1 MPSGRS
7 VSNSP
12 TRVSRRSRSRS
23 PIRRRSRSR
32 SPRRDRGG
40 RGKGGGRD
48 VRGKECRVYVSNLNY
63 DVKWMELKDV
73 MKKLGAVEHVEIF
86 TDGSGR
92 SKGCGVVEYTH
103 SEDAA
108 RAIKELNGFEVLGR
122 KVRLREDVMENDQ
135 YLEQLK
141 QQKEKSRRDRDAAM
155 NKNMGP
161 SNVGGMSSMGSGVG
175 GMGMSSL
182 GGGLSGL
189 SGPAQLIQLLNSK
202 GGDPMN
208 SSVFISNLDYD
219 ISWQKLKDMFRR
231 AGNCIRCDIAQDDDK
246 RSKGFGTV
254 QFETPFEALSAIALF
269 NGMELGVKRRQMSVR
284 LDRKSAL
291 HQVLEQLGVPSGEVT
306 QKTLTQIQSIATLA
320 ALSTTGALGGALS
333 QLSAL
338 ASGNPYQGLQSQSAA
353 GGSSALAGLSGLTGL
368 TSALGGLGSLLAG
381 AGAGGGLSSSLSS
394 LGGGGGSSGGYGG
407 NYGAGYGSQS
417 TSYGGSSQISSYG
430 QSSQS
435 NRRSDSGGN
444 YGSSRSGGG
453 VGGDR
458 GGGVPGAKVF
468 VRNLPFSV
476 KWQDLKDKFR
486 EAGRIVRA
494 DIKTN
499 DDGRSKGCG
508 TVTFESPD
516 DANRAVSLFNQ
527 SRMEGRELEVR
538 IDTMN

>member
-1 MPSGRS
+1 MRSGRS
-7 VSNSP
+7 TSTSP

-40 RGKGGGRD
+40 RGKGGRD
-48 VRGKECRVYVSNLNY
+48 IRGKECRVYVSNLNY

-73 MKKLGAVEHVEIF
+73 MKKLGTVEHVEIF
-86 TDGSGR
+86 SDGTGK

-103 SEDAA
+103 AEDAA
-108 RAIKELNGFEVLGR
+108 RAINELNGFEVLGR

-135 YLEQLK
+135 YLEQLR
-141 QQKEKSRRDRDAAM
+141 QQKEKSKREM
-155 NKNMGP
+155 NMSKSGGSAKMG
-161 SNVGGMSSMGSGVG
+161 SSHMGSSSGGGGGGMGSYGGMS
-175 GMGMSSL
+175 GMS
-182 GGGLSGL
+182 
-189 SGPAQLIQLLNSK
+189 AQLIQLLNSK

-231 AGNCIRCDIAQDDDK
+231 AGNCTRCDVAQDEDK

-284 LDRKSAL
+284 LDRKSQL

-320 ALSTTGALGGALS
+320 ALSTSGALTGALS

-338 ASGNPYQGLQSQSAA
+338 ASGNPYQSLQNQSSSA
-353 GGSSALAGLSGLTGL
+353 GTASALAGLSGLSGIG
-368 TSALGGLGSLLAG
+368 SALSGLGNLLS
-381 AGAGGGLSSSLSS
+381 GGGASGSGGMSSNISS
-394 LGGGGGSSGGYGG
+394 MGGSSGGYGS
-407 NYGAGYGSQS
+407 YGGSYGSQS
-417 TSYGGSSQISSYG
+417 SSYGSSQMSSY
-430 QSSQS
+430 SQS
-435 NRRSDSGGN
+435 NQSSRRSDGGGN

-453 VGGDR
+453 GGS
-458 GGGVPGAKVF
+458 GGSSAAPGAKVF

-476 KWQDLKDKFR
+476 KWQELKDKFR

-508 TVTFESPD
+508 TVTFESSD

-527 SRMEGRELEVR
+527 SRMDGRELEVR
-538 IDTMN
+538 IDHMN